1 MLVKFGQA
9 NKDIN
14 STKVP
19 ALSKELDCQLK
30 DGVSITNPVL
40 FIRGS
45 QFDIGYNYCYIP
57 KWSRYYFVNNIK
69 INTGGVFEVSLS
81 VDVLASFKND
91 ILEAKAY
98 VRRSQS
104 HGSTHIPD
112 STWSHSSDYSTI
124 TKDIDIGLST
134 DGCYLLFTASS
145 ETETTNASPAVCVY
159 AVTGLT
165 LRLICSYLFS
175 SDFFESSMSGVDTV
189 SKSLA
194 KTFFNPFSYVL
205 KCMWLPISVTDL
217 STVTR
222 KIAFGWWTTDYDGNY
237 LITGKKKILFD
248 IAMPA
253 YSDWTNRDASWTD
266 ISIYVPSIGE
276 LSISPEYCGQT
287 LKATLVIDLTNG
299 HSDLFIKDGNF
310 LVQSASG
317 QMGADVQL
325 SALYEDIVGD
335 LGSRGGLIK
344 SAISGIGSFIKSSI
358 DNATADDMGN
368 LSIHNVGDI
377 VSDTVHGAQS
387 ALQPKCSTIGAN
399 GNKATLT
406 EFNHVLIS
414 VHRYNK
420 LGDDKETLGR
430 MCCKTMWIKNLTGY
444 TEIVNPHINCGATA
458 SEITMINAFLSGGF
472 YIE

>member
-1 MLVKFGQA
+1 MIVKFGTA
-9 NKDIN
+9 SKEIN

-30 DGVSITNPVL
+30 DGVSLTNPVL
-40 FIRGS
+40 LIRGS

-69 INTGGVFEVSLS
+69 INTGNVFEVSLS

-91 ILEAKAY
+91 ILAGTAY
-98 VRRSQS
+98 VRRSES
-104 HGSTHIPD
+104 HGSLYVPD
-112 STWSHSSDYSTI
+112 PSWSHSSMYNTL
-124 TKDIDIGLST
+124 TGNIDIGLST
-134 DGCYLLFTASS
+134 DGCYLLFTASA

-175 SDFFESSMSGVDTV
+175 SDFFETAMSGVDTV

-222 KIAFGWWTTDYDGNY
+222 KISFGWWTSDYDGNY

-248 IAMPA
+248 IKMPD
-253 YSDWTNRDASWTD
+253 YKCWTDRDASWTD
-266 ISIYVPSIGE
+266 TNIYVPSIGE
-276 LSISPEYCGQT
+276 LPISPEYCGKT
-287 LKATLVIDLTNG
+287 LNATLIIDLTNG
-299 HSDLFIKDGNF
+299 HSDLFIKANNF

-335 LGSRGGLIK
+335 MGSRGSLIK
-344 SAISGIGSFIKSSI
+344 SAVSGIGSFFNSSI
-358 DNATADDMGN
+358 DNATVDANGN
-368 LSIHNVGDI
+368 LAINNVGKV

-387 ALQPKCSTIGAN
+387 ALQPKCSTLGAN

-406 EFNHVLIS
+406 EYNKVLIS
-414 VHRYNK
+414 THKYNK
-420 LGDDKETLGR
+420 LSNDQTTLGL
-430 MCCKTMWIKNLTGY
+430 MCCKTMALSELTGY
-444 TEIVNPHINCGATA
+444 TEIVNPHINCSATA
-458 SEITMINAFLSGGF
+458 SEISMINAFLSGGF

>member
-1 MLVKFGQA
+1 MLVKFGKA
-9 NKDIN
+9 SKEIN

-30 DGVSITNPVL
+30 DGVSLTNPVL
-40 FIRGS
+40 LIRGS

-69 INTGGVFEVSLS
+69 INTGGVYEVSLS
-81 VDVLASFKND
+81 VDVLASFKAD
-91 ILEAKAY
+91 ILSGTAY

-104 HGSTHIPD
+104 NGSLYVPD
-112 STWSHSSDYSTI
+112 SSWSHTSNYNTSAT
-124 TKDIDIGLST
+124 DIDIGLST
-134 DGCYLLFTASS
+134 DGCYILFTASS
-145 ETETTNASPAVCVY
+145 ETDINNASPAICVY
-159 AVTGLT
+159 AVSDII
-165 LRLICSYLFS
+165 LRSICSYLFS
-175 SDFFESSMSGVDTV
+175 SDFFESAMSGVDTV

-217 STVTR
+217 MTVTK
-222 KIAFGWWTTDYDGNY
+222 KISFGWWTSDYDGNY
-237 LITGKKKILFD
+237 LMTGKKKILFD
-248 IAMPA
+248 IAMPK
-253 YSDWTNRDASWTD
+253 YSTWADRDASWTD
-266 ISIYVPSIGE
+266 VSIYVPSIGE
-276 LSISPEYCGQT
+276 LSISPEYSGKT

-299 HSDLFIKDGNF
+299 HSDLFIKDGDI

-325 SALYEDIVGD
+325 SALYEDIVSD
-335 LGSRGGLIK
+335 LGSKGGLIK
-344 SAISGIGSFIKSSI
+344 SAISGIGAFFKSSI
-358 DNATADDMGN
+358 DNSTVDANGN
-368 LSIHNVGDI
+368 LSVHNVGDV

-387 ALQPKCSTIGAN
+387 ALQPKCSTLGAN

-414 VHRYNK
+414 VRRYLLLSDNT
-420 LGDDKETLGR
+420 ETLGR
-430 MCCKTMWIKNLTGY
+430 MCCKTMALKDLTGY
-444 TEIVNPHINCGATA
+444 TEIVNPHINCSATA

>member
-1 MLVKFGQA
+1 MLVKFGKA
-9 NKDIN
+9 SKEIN

-19 ALSKELDCQLK
+19 ALTKELDCQLK
-30 DGVSITNPVL
+30 DGVSLTSPVL
-40 FIRGS
+40 LIRGS
-45 QFDIGYNYCYIP
+45 QFDVGYNYCYIP
-57 KWSRYYFVNNIK
+57 KWSRYYFVNNIG

-81 VDVLASFKND
+81 VDVLASYKAD
-91 ILEAKAY
+91 ILAGTAY

-104 HGSTHIPD
+104 HGSLHVPD
-112 STWSHSSDYSTI
+112 ASWSHESKYSTL
-124 TKDIDIGLST
+124 TRSIDIGLST
-134 DGCYLLFTASS
+134 DGCYLLFTASN
-145 ETETTNASPAVCVY
+145 ETEINNASPAICVY
-159 AVTGLT
+159 AVQDLT
-165 LRLICSYLFS
+165 LRLICGYLFS
-175 SDFFESSMSGVDTV
+175 SDFFESAMSGVDTV

-194 KTFFNPFSYVL
+194 KTFFNPFAYVL

-222 KIAFGWWTTDYDGNY
+222 KISFGWWTSDYDGDY

-248 IAMPA
+248 IKMP
-253 YSDWTNRDASWTD
+253 DNTCWTDRDASWTD
-266 ISIYVPSIGE
+266 TTIYVPSIGE
-276 LSISPEYCGQT
+276 LSISPEYSGKT

-310 LVQSASG
+310 LVQTASG

-325 SALYEDIVGD
+325 SALYEDIVSD

-344 SAISGIGSFIKSSI
+344 SAISGIGSFFKSSI
-358 DNATADDMGN
+358 DHATVDANGN
-368 LSIHNVGDI
+368 LAINNVGNV

-387 ALQPKCSTIGAN
+387 ALQPKCSTLGAN

-406 EFNHVLIS
+406 EFNKVL
-414 VHRYNK
+414 VNTRRYK
-420 LGDDKETLGR
+420 RLSDDTNTLGL
-430 MCCKTMWIKNLTGY
+430 MCCKTMSLANLSGY

-458 SEITMINAFLSGGF
+458 SEISMINAFLSGGF

>member
-1 MLVKFGQA
+1 MLVKFGKA
-9 NKDIN
+9 SKDIN
-14 STKVP
+14 STKIP

-30 DGVSITNPVL
+30 DGVSLTNPVL
-40 FIRGS
+40 LIRSS
-45 QFDIGYNYCYIP
+45 QFNIGYNYCYIP

-69 INTGGVFEVSLS
+69 INTGSVYEVSLS

-91 ILEAKAY
+91 ILAGTAY
-98 VRRSQS
+98 VRRSKS
-104 HGSTHIPD
+104 HGSLYVPD
-112 STWSHSSDYSTI
+112 TSWSHDSNYSTF
-124 TKDIDIGLST
+124 TESIDIGLST
-134 DGCYLLFTASS
+134 DGCYLLFTASA

-175 SDFFESSMSGVDTV
+175 SDFFESAMSGVDTV

-205 KCMWLPISVTDL
+205 KCMWMPISVTDL

-222 KIAFGWWTTDYDGNY
+222 KIAFGWWTSDYDGNY
-237 LITGKKKILFD
+237 LITGKKKIMFD

-253 YSDWTNRDASWTD
+253 YSAWTDRNASWTD

-276 LSISPEYCGQT
+276 LSISPEYCGKT

-299 HSDLFIKDGNF
+299 HSDLFIKDGDF

-325 SALYEDIVGD
+325 SALYEDIVSD
-335 LGSRGGLIK
+335 IGSKGGLIK
-344 SAISGIGSFIKSSI
+344 SAISGIGSFFKSSI
-358 DNATADDMGN
+358 DHATVDANGN
-368 LSIHNVGDI
+368 LAINNVGDV

-414 VHRYNK
+414 VHRYNR
-420 LGDDKETLGR
+420 LSDDKETLGN
-430 MCCKTMWIKNLTGY
+430 MCCKTMKLKDLSGY
-444 TEIVNPHINCGATA
+444 TEIVNPHINCSATA
-458 SEITMINAFLSGGF
+458 SEISMINAFMSGGF

>member
-1 MLVKFGQA
+1 MIVRFGKA
-9 NKDIN
+9 SKEIN

-19 ALSKELDCQLK
+19 VLQKELDCQLK

-69 INTGGVFEVSLS
+69 INTGGIYEVSLS

-91 ILEAKAY
+91 ILAGTAY
-98 VRRSQS
+98 VRRSQNK
-104 HGSTHIPD
+104 GSLLVPD
-112 STWSHSSDYSTI
+112 SSWSHTNSYSTSA
-124 TKDIDIGLST
+124 TDIDIGLST

-175 SDFFESSMSGVDTV
+175 SDFFESAMSGVDTV

-222 KIAFGWWTTDYDGNY
+222 KIAFGWWTSDYDGNY

-253 YSDWTNRDASWTD
+253 YKSWIDRDASWTD
-266 ISIYVPSIGE
+266 VSIYVPSIGE
-276 LSISPEYCGQT
+276 LSISPEYCGKT

-299 HSDLFIKDGNF
+299 HSDLFIQDGDF

-325 SALYEDIVGD
+325 SALYEDIVSD
-335 LGSRGGLIK
+335 LGRKGGLIK
-344 SAISGIGSFIKSSI
+344 SAISGIGSFFKSSI
-358 DNATADDMGN
+358 DNATVDANGN
-368 LSIHNVGDI
+368 LSVHNVGDV

-387 ALQPKCSTIGAN
+387 ALQPKCSTLGAN

-414 VHRYNK
+414 VRRYSQISSNT
-420 LGDDKETLGR
+420 ETLGK
-430 MCCKTMWIKNLTGY
+430 MCCKTMSLKDLTGY

-458 SEITMINAFLSGGF
+458 SEISMINAFLSGGF

>member
-1 MLVKFGQA
+1 MLVKFGKA
-9 NKDIN
+9 SKEIN

-19 ALSKELDCQLK
+19 DLQKELDCQLK
-30 DGVSITNPVL
+30 DGVSLTNPVL
-40 FIRGS
+40 LIRGS

-57 KWSRYYFVNNIK
+57 KWSRYYFVNNIR

-81 VDVLASFKND
+81 VDVLASFKSD
-91 ILEAKAY
+91 ILSGNAY

-104 HGSTHIPD
+104 HGSLHIPD
-112 STWSHSSDYSTI
+112 STWSHSSDYKTI

-145 ETETTNASPAVCVY
+145 ETEINNASPAICVY
-159 AVTGLT
+159 AVSDLN

-175 SDFFESSMSGVDTV
+175 SEFFESAMAGVDTV

-205 KCMWLPISVTDL
+205 KCMWLPISITDL
-217 STVTR
+217 MAVTK
-222 KIAFGWWTTDYDGNY
+222 KISFGWWTSDYNGEY
-237 LITGKKKILFD
+237 LMTGKKKILFD
-248 IAMPA
+248 IAMPG
-253 YSDWTNRDASWTD
+253 YSYWTDRDASWTD
-266 ISIYVPSIGE
+266 VSIYVPSIGE

-325 SALYEDIVGD
+325 SALYEDIIGD
-335 LGSRGGLIK
+335 LGSKGGLIK
-344 SAISGIGSFIKSSI
+344 SAISGIGSFFKSSI
-358 DNATADDMGN
+358 DNATVDANGN
-368 LSIHNVGDI
+368 LSVHNVGDV

-387 ALQPKCSTIGAN
+387 ALQPKCSSIGAN

-414 VHRYNK
+414 VHRHNR
-420 LGDDKETLGR
+420 LSDDKDTLGK
-430 MCCKTMWIKNLTGY
+430 MCCKTMPLKDLTGY

-458 SEITMINAFLSGGF
+458 SEISMINAFLSGGF

>member
-1 MLVKFGQA
+1 MIVKFGKA
-9 NKDIN
+9 SKEIN

-19 ALSKELDCQLK
+19 VLQKELDCQLK
-30 DGVSITNPVL
+30 DGVSLTNPVL
-40 FIRGS
+40 LIRAS

-69 INTGGVFEVSLS
+69 INTGGVYEVSLS

-91 ILEAKAY
+91 ILAGTAY
-98 VRRSQS
+98 VRRSKS
-104 HGSTHIPD
+104 HGSLYVPD
-112 STWSHSSDYSTI
+112 TSWSHTSDYSTF
-124 TKDIDIGLST
+124 TESIDIGLSH
-134 DGCYLLFTASS
+134 DGSYLIFTASNERDVS
-145 ETETTNASPAVCVY
+145 NASPAVCVY
-159 AVTGLT
+159 AVSDLT

-175 SDFFESSMSGVDTV
+175 SDFFDSAMSGVDTV

-194 KTFFNPFSYVL
+194 KTFFNPFVYVL
-205 KCMWLPISVTDL
+205 KCMWLPISTEDL
-217 STVTR
+217 MTVTK
-222 KIAFGWWTTDYDGNY
+222 KISFGWWTSDYNGEY
-237 LITGKKKILFD
+237 LVLGSKKILFD
-248 IAMPA
+248 IKMPN
-253 YSDWTNRDASWTD
+253 YTCWTDRDASWTD
-266 ISIYVPSIGE
+266 VSIYVPSIGE
-276 LSISPEYCGQT
+276 LSISPEYCGKT

-325 SALYEDIVGD
+325 SALYEDIIGD

-358 DNATADDMGN
+358 DNATVDANGN
-368 LSIHNVGDI
+368 LAINNVGDV

-406 EFNHVLIS
+406 EFNKVL
-414 VHRYNK
+414 VNTRRYK
-420 LGDDKETLGR
+420 RLSDDTNTLGL
-430 MCCKTMWIKNLTGY
+430 MCCKTMSLKDLTGY

-458 SEITMINAFLSGGF
+458 SEISMINSFLSGGF

>member
-1 MLVKFGQA
+1 MLVKFGTA
-9 NKDIN
+9 SKEIN

-19 ALSKELDCQLK
+19 VLQKELDCQLK

-40 FIRGS
+40 LIRGS

-69 INTGGVFEVSLS
+69 INTGGVYEVSLS
-81 VDVLASFKND
+81 VDVLASFKSD
-91 ILEAKAY
+91 ILSGTAY
-98 VRRSQS
+98 VRRSKS
-104 HGSTHIPD
+104 HGSLYVPD
-112 STWSHSSDYSTI
+112 TSWSHSSDYSTF
-124 TKDIDIGLST
+124 TESIDIGLSH
-134 DGCYLLFTASS
+134 DGSYLLFTASNERDVS
-145 ETETTNASPAVCVY
+145 NASPSVCVY
-159 AVTGLT
+159 AVSDLT
-165 LRLICSYLFS
+165 LRSLCGYLFS
-175 SDFFESSMSGVDTV
+175 SDFFESAMAGVDTV

-194 KTFFNPFSYVL
+194 KTFFNPFGYVL
-205 KCMWLPISVTDL
+205 KCMWIPVNITDL
-217 STVTR
+217 MTVTK
-222 KIAFGWWTTDYDGNY
+222 KISFGWWTSDYNGEY
-237 LITGKKKILFD
+237 LVLGSKKILFD
-248 IAMPA
+248 IKMPDYICWA
-253 YSDWTNRDASWTD
+253 DRDASWTD

-276 LSISPEYCGQT
+276 LSISPEYCGKT

-344 SAISGIGSFIKSSI
+344 SAISGIGSFFKSSI
-358 DNATADDMGN
+358 DNATVDANGN
-368 LSIHNVGDI
+368 LAINNVGDV

-387 ALQPKCSTIGAN
+387 ALQPKCSTLGAN
-399 GNKATLT
+399 GNKATLM
-406 EFNHVLIS
+406 EFNQVLIS
-414 VHRYNK
+414 VHRYNR
-420 LGDDKETLGR
+420 LSDDKETLGN
-430 MCCKTMWIKNLTGY
+430 MCCKTMPLKDLSGY

>member
-1 MLVKFGQA
+1 MIVKFGKA
-9 NKDIN
+9 SKDIN

-19 ALSKELDCQLK
+19 ELSKELDCQLK
-30 DGVSITNPVL
+30 DGVSLTNPVL
-40 FIRGS
+40 LIRGS
-45 QFDIGYNYCYIP
+45 QYDIGYNYCYIP
-57 KWSRYYFVNNIK
+57 KWSRYYFVNNIR

-81 VDVLASFKND
+81 VDVLASFKAD
-91 ILEAKAY
+91 ILSGKAY

-134 DGCYLLFTASS
+134 DGCYLLFTASN
-145 ETETTNASPAVCVY
+145 ETEINNASPAICVY
-159 AVTGLT
+159 AVSDLT
-165 LRLICSYLFS
+165 LRLICGYLFS
-175 SDFFESSMSGVDTV
+175 SDFFESAMAGVDTV

-205 KCMWLPISVTDL
+205 KCMWLPISITDL
-217 STVTR
+217 MATTK
-222 KIAFGWWTTDYDGNY
+222 KISFGWWTSDYDGDY
-237 LITGKKKILFD
+237 LMTGKKKILFD

-253 YSDWTNRDASWTD
+253 YSMWTDRDASWTD

-299 HSDLFIKDGNF
+299 HSDLFVKDGNF

-325 SALYEDIVGD
+325 SALYEDIVSDIGNK
-335 LGSRGGLIK
+335 GGLIK
-344 SAISGIGSFIKSSI
+344 SAISGIGSFFKSSI
-358 DNATADDMGN
+358 DHATVDANGN
-368 LSIHNVGDI
+368 LSINNVGDV

-406 EFNHVLIS
+406 EFNKVLIS
-414 VHRYNK
+414 THRYSK
-420 LGDDKETLGR
+420 LSNDQNTLGL
-430 MCCKTMWIKNLTGY
+430 MCCKTMSLKNLSGY
-444 TEIVNPHINCGATA
+444 TEIVNPHINCSATA
-458 SEITMINAFLSGGF
+458 SEISMINAFLSGGF